1 MSILDNFIRFQ
12 KISKEKLEG
21 GKVVNL
27 GSCQKEKCRLEERAM
42 SFELSQPGVRKESE
56 QGMLSVRESMLRTET
71 E

>member
-1 MSILDNFIRFQ
+1 MSIQDNFIRFQ

-27 GSCQKEKCRLEERAM
+27 GSCQKKCRWEERAT

-56 QGMLSVRESMLRTET
+56 QGMLSERESMLRTET